1 LCVACFGLVLAWWL
15 NLRPS
20 NQREWRADVAQ
31 TASIQIDGDRV
42 TIHNLRNCNYRSETE
57 YTDCWHD
64 RTVDLSQ
71 IRGVDLFFV
80 NWGSPYIG
88 HPIISFAFGN
98 GEHIAFS
105 IEARYRAGQSYSAV
119 LGFFRQYELIFLV
132 ADERDVV
139 RLRTNYRKDE
149 EVYFYPTRAQPQIA
163 RAMFLTYVAYVNK
176 LSEQPEWYNAVTRNC
191 TTTIDKLIAAN
202 LSDPQPW
209 SIQLLVNGKLDELLY
224 KRGRLVTG
232 GLPFSELKEHAH
244 INATAR
250 AADQSPDFSAL
261 IRRDAVRDPDHPTK

>member
-1 LCVACFGLVLAWWL
+1 
-15 NLRPS
+15 
-20 NQREWRADVAQ
+20 
-31 TASIQIDGDRV
+31 
-42 TIHNLRNCNYRSETE
+42 
-57 YTDCWHD
+57 
-64 RTVDLSQ
+64 
-71 IRGVDLFFV
+71 
-80 NWGSPYIG
+80 
-88 HPIISFAFGN
+88 
-98 GEHIAFS
+98 
-105 IEARYRAGQSYSAV
+105 
-119 LGFFRQYELIFLV
+119 
-132 ADERDVV
+132 
-139 RLRTNYRKDE
+139 
-149 EVYFYPTRAQPQIA
+149 
-163 RAMFLTYVAYVNK
+163 VNK